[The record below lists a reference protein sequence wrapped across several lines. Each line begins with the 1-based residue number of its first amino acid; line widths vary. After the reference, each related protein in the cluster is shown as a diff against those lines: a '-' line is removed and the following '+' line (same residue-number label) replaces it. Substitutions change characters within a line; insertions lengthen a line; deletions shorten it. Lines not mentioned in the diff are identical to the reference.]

1 MQHQTITKKNIRIM
15 VDRFY
20 SKVLKDDLLAD
31 FFTEKLGD
39 EMISDEWQTHL
50 DTLTDYWASITLGDK
65 AYSGQPVKLHIDLE
79 GLERETFERWLKLF
93 SETVDKFYSKEIAD
107 IFKSRAQVI
116 ANSFMRLLDI

>member
-1 MQHQTITKKNIRIM
+1 MVSLLAKDIMNPDVLTVGMDWSIRQ
-15 VDRFY
+15 
-20 SKVLKDDLLAD
+20 LAD
-31 FFTEKLGD
+31 FFIEKLGD